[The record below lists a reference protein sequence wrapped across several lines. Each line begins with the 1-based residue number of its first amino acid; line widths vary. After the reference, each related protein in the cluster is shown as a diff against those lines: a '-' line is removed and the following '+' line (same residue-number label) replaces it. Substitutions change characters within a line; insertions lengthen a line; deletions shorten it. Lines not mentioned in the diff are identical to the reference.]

1 MYSFWTLSGQN
12 YGEKMQKH
20 TTLLI
25 DLYQGLYGSTI
36 TIANLNE
43 LASDLS
49 QIVKRAR
56 PWTGKFLHSLIKGY
70 PGFSANGQLIE
81 ALTILAADQN
91 GIDEVQARVKE
102 AKVLT
107 VNHLPI
113 ETVVLGQA
121 RRCATP
127 GCSILF
133 VPIHPRQKYHS
144 KRCAEKKRRQ
154 KRTKSRQA
162 A

>member
-1 MYSFWTLSGQN
+1 
-12 YGEKMQKH
+12 MQKQ

-25 DLYQGLYGSTI
+25 DIYQELYGSTI

-43 LASDLS
+43 LACDLS

-70 PGFSANGQLIE
+70 PGFTANGQLVE
-81 ALTILAADQN
+81 ALTVLARCQD
-91 GIDEVQARVKE
+91 GIDEVQARAKE
-102 AKVLT
+102 ARVLT
-107 VNHLPI
+107 VNQLPAG
-113 ETVVLGQA
+113 TVVLGKA

-127 GCSILF
+127 GCRIPF
-133 VPIHPRQKYHS
+133 VPTHPRQKYHS
-144 KRCAEKKRRQ
+144 KSCAETYRRQ
-154 KRTKSRQA
+154 KRAKSRQA

>member
-1 MYSFWTLSGQN
+1 
-12 YGEKMQKH
+12 MQKH
-20 TTLLI
+20 TTLLV
-25 DLYQGLYGSTI
+25 DLYQELYGSTI

-70 PGFSANGQLIE
+70 PGFTVNGQLVE
-81 ALTILAADQN
+81 ALTVLASRQN
-91 GIDEVQARVKE
+91 GTDEVQARAKE

-107 VNHLPI
+107 VNQLPT
-113 ETVVLGQA
+113 ETVVLGKA

-133 VPIHPRQKYHS
+133 VPTHPRQKYHS
-144 KRCAEKKRRQ
+144 KACAEKSRRR
-154 KRTKSRQA
+154 KAKLRKA